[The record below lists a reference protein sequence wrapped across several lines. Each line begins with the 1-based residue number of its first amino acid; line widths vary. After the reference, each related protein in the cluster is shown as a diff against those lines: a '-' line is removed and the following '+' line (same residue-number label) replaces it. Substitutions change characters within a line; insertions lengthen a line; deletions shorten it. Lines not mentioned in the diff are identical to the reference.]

1 MSTVR
6 EKYYDLIVHVCQNVP
21 HNEMVD
27 DVLENIDEFTNK
39 VIKFSNYFNDVIKI
53 SIDKSLTQKD
63 KVDKIVKLSFQGKHM
78 TKEQAK
84 EILKRLQFTKK
95 DVKKIKGGG
104 KPSKIHVSEI
114 PVILG
119 GANLTGYLPY
129 MYDDD
134 FNDMRLYGVDT
145 GKSMSTT
152 ESAPRTSIGRM
163 TGIIK
168 HFLFNIPMALLLKF
182 IYWLG
187 GKPEEGIKVSD
198 FIDNPDGLSIFYI
211 ILFLLANI
219 PFVGVIPNILIIFNA
234 IDDGRIFLAMIT
246 VITTFLSLFTLH
258 YYDLGVL
265 FKLLYWL
272 DVKHESQ
279 YKPAN
284 LKARSGMSDMIG
296 TIPVIE
302 KDDKKEEP
310 QIVEDDTF
318 EDIIKDEQTKE
329 SPIETEQP
337 TVETKEPT
345 VETEQPTVET
355 KESPIET
362 EQPTVETKEPTV
374 ETEQPTVET
383 KEPTVEVLPDMN
395 TETNSNIKATRNIDE
410 NLKEK
415 IKSFKRNRISRV
427 IYQ

>member
-39 VIKFSNYFNDVIKI
+39 VVQFSKYFNDVIKI
-53 SIDKSLTQKD
+53 SIDKSITQKE
-63 KVDKIVKLSFQGKHM
+63 KVDKITQLSFLGKHM
-78 TKEQAK
+78 TKEQSK
-84 EILKRLQFTKK
+84 EILKRLQFSKK
-95 DVKKIKGGG
+95 DSKKIKGGG
-104 KPSKIHVSEI
+104 KPTKIHVSEI

-129 MYDDD
+129 MYEESFDD
-134 FNDMRLYGVDT
+134 MKLYGVDT
-145 GKSMSTT
+145 GKPMGTV
-152 ESAPRTSIGRM
+152 ESESRTSLGRM
-163 TGIIK
+163 SGIFK

-187 GKPEEGIKVSD
+187 GKPQDGIKVTD

-246 VITTFLSLFTLH
+246 IITTFLSLFTLH
-258 YYDLGVL
+258 YFDLGVL

-279 YKPAN
+279 YKPAS

-302 KDDKKEEP
+302 SEDTTPISKKEADE
-310 QIVEDDTF
+310 TF
-318 EDIIKDEQTKE
+318 EEII
-329 SPIETEQP
+329 
-337 TVETKEPT
+337 KEPT
-345 VETEQPTVET
+345 TEPVEESKEPPSETVEEPVEEPIEEPIEESKEPASETVIEQPSEPVVE
-355 KESPIET
+355 
-362 EQPTVETKEPTV
+362 
-374 ETEQPTVET
+374 
-383 KEPTVEVLPDMN
+383 EVKQKP
-395 TETNSNIKATRNIDE
+395 
-410 NLKEK
+410 
-415 IKSFKRNRISRV
+415 KSFKRKGISKV
-427 IYQ
+427 IYE